1 MPMERARMA
10 VWLLSEPS
18 RVIMPSKSDLLRRTV
33 SDGVRSFATRMQG
46 SVPCRMSPLMPKR

>member
-1 MPMERARMA
+1 MA